1 MSRYFGDGENLM
13 NREQTIQILSIL
25 RKAYP
30 FFYKDITREEGREI
44 TDLWYEMFKEDDI
57 LLVIKAVK
65 LFIKTDRKGF
75 PPVIGVIKAKME
87 EISEASRPKSMN
99 EFEAWQIIKNAA
111 SNSLYNSKKEFDKLP
126 PIIQKVVGNHYT
138 LKDWAEMD
146 MDRLET
152 IIQSNFIKSYK
163 SACEEEKNYDKLTE
177 HLSENPKI
185 ENKAQKG
192 TLNSSN
198 NKLYYLDTK
207 NDSRPIRS

>member
-87 EISEASRPKSMN
+87 EISEASRTDNIN
-99 EFEAWQIIKNAA
+99 EFEAWQMVKDAV
-111 SNSLYNSKKEFDKLP
+111 SNSLYNYKQEFDKLP
-126 PIIQKVVGNHYT
+126 PIIQKAVGNHYT
-138 LKDWAEMD
+138 LKDWAQTPVD
-146 MDRLET
+146 TLET

-163 SACEEEKNYDKLTE
+163 AAFEKEENQDKL
-177 HLSENPKI
+177 SEYLIENHKI
-185 ENKAQKG
+185 ENKALESHLKG
-192 TLNSSN
+192 
-198 NKLYYLDTK
+198 K
-207 NDSRPIRS
+207 ND